1 MIEEKDYNPP
11 TAFPPKEW
19 APEKEEEELEFL
31 KREEVKTMEKDI
43 AVLREREAQRER
55 ERIIALTPKVKKPKP
70 KKEKPDMAE
79 AEKEKKEE
87 VEKVSLIPKIAK
99 RPFPSKKLLIRG
111 AILLLFLLFLV
122 TLFWFLGSKP
132 PLEEEIIP
140 FSEEE
145 TAPSTEEEKE
155 EIYIPLPLISVENIK
170 TPEVSKNE
178 EIPAVFTEIMQEE
191 IKEGTFLQVAIK
203 NIEQNRLVSLEDL
216 SAAFQIMAPEE
227 IYQKLKKD
235 YTLAIFAQKQGKRMV
250 LVGKVKEKEGLDEIL
265 KNWEAKIKEDG
276 LWAAGEKIQTLVPY
290 FRTTFYQNVDFRYL
304 SISRDDLGVCYA
316 QFDDYFVITSSFES
330 IKRVIDEIKSGE
342 LNKEIGQL
350 FIVGFEGK
358 NLTPQLEEFFRK
370 YQPGG
375 VLLLS
380 KNIESKEQLK
390 KLIDDLQNLSLKET
404 GLPLLV
410 AADQE
415 GGIISRVDFLEEK
428 TPQSDI
434 ESSEAAYQ
442 IGLTR
447 GQELKELGINLNL
460 APLLDF
466 IQEGDFLFERSFQK
480 SPEYIGELGKA
491 LVSGQKKAGILTAI
505 KHFPGYAGISFNPEE
520 KLAEI
525 EKTPQISQFQ
535 KALEAGPELVMTSNV
550 IYKEI
555 DSVLPFT
562 FSPKAIQL
570 LKNSLGT
577 DILIISDDLNSSSLL
592 KKFSLKEIV
601 VKPVEAGIDIMIFS
615 GYRSPAE
622 QDLETFFS
630 AFKNGEVSKTKVKE
644 AISKIIQLKESL

>member
-1 MIEEKDYNPP
+1 
-11 TAFPPKEW
+11 
-19 APEKEEEELEFL
+19 
-31 KREEVKTMEKDI
+31 
-43 AVLREREAQRER
+43 
-55 ERIIALTPKVKKPKP
+55 
-70 KKEKPDMAE
+70 
-79 AEKEKKEE
+79 
-87 VEKVSLIPKIAK
+87 
-99 RPFPSKKLLIRG
+99 
-111 AILLLFLLFLV
+111 
-122 TLFWFLGSKP
+122 
-132 PLEEEIIP
+132 
-140 FSEEE
+140 
-145 TAPSTEEEKE
+145 
-155 EIYIPLPLISVENIK
+155 
-170 TPEVSKNE
+170 
-178 EIPAVFTEIMQEE
+178 
-191 IKEGTFLQVAIK
+191 
-203 NIEQNRLVSLEDL
+203 
-216 SAAFQIMAPEE
+216 
-227 IYQKLKKD
+227 
-235 YTLAIFAQKQGKRMV
+235 
-250 LVGKVKEKEGLDEIL
+250 VGKVKEKEGLDEIL
-265 KNWEAKIKEDG
+265 KNWEAKIRAEG
-276 LWAAGEKIQTLVPY
+276 LLVAGEKIQTLVPY
-290 FRTTFYQNVDFRYL
+290 FGATFYQNVGFRCL

-316 QFDDYFVITSSFES
+316 HFDDYFVITSSSES

-358 NLTPQLEEFFRK
+358 NLTPQLKEFFRK

-390 KLIDDLQNLSLKET
+390 KLVDDLQNLSLKET

-410 AADQE
+410 AVDQE

-434 ESSEAAYQ
+434 ESSETAYQ
-442 IGLTR
+442 IGLIR

-466 IQEGDFLFERSFQK
+466 TQEGDFLFERSFQK
-480 SPEYIGELGKA
+480 SPEYIGELGRA

-505 KHFPGYAGISFNPEE
+505 KHFPGYTGISFNPEE

-525 EKTPQISQFQ
+525 EKIPQISQFQ
-535 KALEAGPELVMTSNV
+535 KAVEAGPELVMASNV

-555 DSVLPFT
+555 DTVLPFT
-562 FSPKAIQL
+562 FSSKAIQL

-577 DILIISDDLNSSSLL
+577 DILIISDDLNPKSLL
-592 KKFSLKEIV
+592 EKFSLKEIV

-622 QDLETFFS
+622 QGLETFFS